1 MLARVWRIVWVVA
14 LMAMAFVTPSHAA
27 QKQLSTVY
35 YKISGN
41 TEKELLVSIARN
53 SGFNR
58 FHALTTWYVDWRFNW
73 QTRGGACRLHG
84 VKVGVHIKITMP
96 KLASEKGMPRALVRK
111 WNAYSKALMGHE
123 QGHVRIGEAAARE
136 VEKLLAGYSQ
146 PSGCNGVEAKV
157 NRAAAAVTQ
166 RGQQRDRDY
175 DRQTRH
181 GATQGAY
188 FR

>member
-1 MLARVWRIVWVVA
+1 MLTRMWRILWVVA
-14 LMAMAFVTPSHAA
+14 LMAMASNAPSHAA
-27 QKQLSTVY
+27 QKQLRIVY

-41 TEKELLVSIARN
+41 TEKDLLVSIARN
-53 SGFNR
+53 SGLDR
-58 FHALTTWYVDWRFNW
+58 FHARTTWYVDWRFSW
-73 QTRGGACRLHG
+73 QTRGGECRLHG
-84 VKVGVHIKITMP
+84 VKVGVRIKITMP
-96 KLASEKGMPRALVRK
+96 KLASETGMPRVLVRK
-111 WNAYSKALMGHE
+111 WNAYSEALMGHE

-136 VEKLLAGYSQ
+136 VEKLLGDYSQ
-146 PSGCNGVEAKV
+146 PGGCNGVEANA

-181 GATQGAY
+181 GATKGAY